1 MTDWVVQ
8 SYQAV
13 PKRDDDDKTPSPSLY
28 QENVFVEASRPKY
41 LENLHSEARE
51 GLKMMQ
57 EEETNNGVEFRDN
70 ESTIS
75 TMTVQTDGEGFMTDS
90 TMGDTS
96 SVVSVKSSVSTRSSR
111 SGLTRQESTFRP
123 LSSEKK
129 TKTRRRHRRTVV
141 GIPQHVQREL
151 GMDRAGWSR
160 TPRLDEEQLY
170 NGETDDSSTTDGP
183 ERAAGSQ
190 KGGSSTLLNI
200 NDTRPLNKEQL
211 KQLGDHAGHQDRL
224 GPWMAGANSLQQPPS
239 SAVMSMSPQAAYMS
253 KIIPNAVLPPSI
265 EVVEISR
272 GQSRNSVRTVSKS
285 SLMLSSPSPSRTS
298 SRSSNVTSASRYN
311 PINMSDSSCWSNS
324 ESSETLVSDSSTI
337 SRNSTPNQRRSQE
350 REDKISV
357 HSSISKASK
366 STSNGKLI
374 INGEGVKKE
383 GPFVRSLSVMKSKR
397 APPPPSRSYSL
408 HNKMKRRSRDLAELK
423 INAGESSIHNR
434 SASGAENETNKLGY
448 SPVPTRTRDSPG
460 YTADTS
466 SLEDSIGS
474 ASFSLIRSQVQ
485 ALKAERAAKVEDR
498 GKLPLENEQS
508 KVVSP
513 SSGYSSQ
520 DGASSQVPKQSNKKG
535 ILAKLH
541 RFFPG
546 SSPLPQPDTSADIV
560 NISPSVRAL
569 RELFNIPPPPKVHAP
584 PAPPPEVWAH
594 SKRSFELLLGPPA
607 PDNLEAIIKKN
618 PKDRRPRQSPS
629 TSAESSVKSL
639 VMERKHK
646 KPAVTVE
653 SVNKFQNVLETKKDQ
668 ESGIVSAE
676 KHMENNRLAQPNV
689 HLNGKSKVTEQVEET
704 QVSEIINGILVKAVE
719 KRDGRLEAVR
729 EEVEAKNTSTQT
741 SEVKQ
746 SRMDTLPAILLARI
760 LPPPSSP
767 LGPPSHPA
775 QQTTMSPESSWP
787 PPPPPLV
794 GLNGPDEM
802 DFPLPP
808 PPIIGEG
815 GLVMPVQVP
824 PERPTPGGDSSC
836 TTTSVLSGVAPPPP
850 SIPPPPPYTA
860 PAPPLKAVSPSTIKK
875 VSPSP
880 PPKEVTLLPPLKEE
894 TLPPPPK
901 VGTTLPP
908 PPKEETPPPPPK
920 VVTTPPPPSKEE
932 TSPPPPKVVTT
943 PPPPSKEETPSPP
956 PKVVTTPPP
965 APKEETSPPPPKVVT
980 TPPPPSKEE
989 TPSPPPKVVTT
1000 PPPAPKEETP
1010 PPPPKVVTTPPP
1022 APKKVT
1028 SPAPPI
1034 GVSSPPLKEASPT
1047 LVVDGSV
1054 TLVAVVSSSPQ
1065 PPTEVSTKLTPPQ
1078 SIPPP
1083 PPFPSQSK
1091 SEQEIDPPQG
1101 SIPSQSETSPVSS
1114 YSILTPPQ
1122 SIPPPPPI
1130 QLLHQPQVGPQNK
1143 DGPATQE
1150 PPPLALSEVLIRPAL
1165 ENCPEKSQEPALS
1178 PPVNIPSPGLAS
1190 IKDRSSPAITENQ
1203 PPELAS
1209 AAVVQEDHSPDL
1221 TPSTKSGAETLDAQK
1236 PPEVTLRKQQPS
1248 NPVPT
1253 SSASGEAPQKPI
1265 RRSLIIINAPSPP
1278 PATSPPSS
1286 PPPTVTA
1293 QPALPNSQS
1302 LLVLPAVVSP
1312 TKKSATTGSPSM
1324 NLQEAIR
1331 LRTAARSKAV
1341 PSSRLSL
1348 NSPTSPGDL
1357 RKSPSCTASFIF
1369 SKSNKKVAIETK
1381 PALEAMGTVEKKLE
1395 ESSVTKG
1402 DKMPPP
1408 VAKKPKPKGNGTE
1421 ANEGTEQTAGQ
1432 GALQESITNA
1442 AETNGTAGTVEGGT
1456 PST

>member
-1 MTDWVVQ
+1 MVVLLTKN
-8 SYQAV
+8 SSASFYCFPALFPRAAV
-13 PKRDDDDKTPSPSLY
+13 PKREDDDETPSPPLF

-41 LENLHSEARE
+41 LENLHSEALE

-70 ESTIS
+70 ESTVS
-75 TMTVQTDGEGFMTDS
+75 SMTVQTDGEGFTTDS

-129 TKTRRRHRRTVV
+129 TKTRRRHRRTIV

-151 GMDRAGWSR
+151 GMDRVGWSR
-160 TPRLDEEQLY
+160 TQKLDEEQLY
-170 NGETDDSSTTDGP
+170 NGETDDSSTADGP

-190 KGGSSTLLNI
+190 KGAGATNAA
-200 NDTRPLNKEQL
+200 RPLNKEQL
-211 KQLGDHAGHQDRL
+211 KQLGDHAGHRDRL
-224 GPWMAGANSLQQPPS
+224 GPWMAGANSLQQAPP

-285 SLMLSSPSPSRTS
+285 SLMLSSPSPSRAS
-298 SRSSNVTSASRYN
+298 SRTSNVTSASRYN
-311 PINMSDSSCWSNS
+311 PVNMSDSSCWSNS

-337 SRNSTPNQRRSQE
+337 SRNSTPNRRRSKE
-350 REDKISV
+350 REGHFKEDKISI
-357 HSSISKASK
+357 HSSISRASK
-366 STSNGKLI
+366 CTSNGKQT
-374 INGEGVKKE
+374 INGEGVKKD

-423 INAGESSIHNR
+423 SNAGESSIHNL
-434 SASGAENETNKLGY
+434 SASGEESKTNKLGY

-474 ASFSLIRSQVQ
+474 ASFSPIRSQVQ
-485 ALKAERAAKVEDR
+485 ALKAERAAKVEET
-498 GKLPLENEQS
+498 GKLPLENKRS
-508 KVVSP
+508 KVISP

-520 DGASSQVPKQSNKKG
+520 DGASSEVPKQSNKKG
-535 ILAKLH
+535 ILAKLQ

-546 SSPLPQPDTSADIV
+546 SSPLPQPVDIV
-560 NISPSVRAL
+560 NVSPSVRAL

-618 PKDRRPRQSPS
+618 PKDRRQRPSPS

-639 VMERKHK
+639 VSERKHK

-653 SVNKFQNVLETKKDQ
+653 AVNRSQNVLETKKDQ

-676 KHMENNRLAQPNV
+676 THVVKNRLAQPNV
-689 HLNGKSKVTEQVEET
+689 HLKGNSKVTELVEEAR
-704 QVSEIINGILVKAVE
+704 VSDIINGMLVKAVE

-729 EEVEAKNTSTQT
+729 EEEEAKKTSTQT
-741 SEVKQ
+741 LEVKT
-746 SRMDTLPAILLARI
+746 RMDSLPAILLARI
-760 LPPPSSP
+760 LPPAGSP
-767 LGPPSHPA
+767 LGNPPPPTT
-775 QQTTMSPESSWP
+775 QQTTVTSPESSWP
-787 PPPPPLV
+787 PPPPPLA
-794 GLNGPDEM
+794 GLNGPDEI
-802 DFPLPP
+802 DLPLPP
-808 PPIIGEG
+808 PPMIGEEG
-815 GLVMPVQVP
+815 IVIPVQVP
-824 PERPTPGGDSSC
+824 PERSAPGGDSSC
-836 TTTSVLSGVAPPPP
+836 TTTSVSSGVAPPPT

-860 PAPPLKAVSPSTIKK
+860 PPPPLKAVSPSTIKK
-875 VSPSP
+875 VSPPPPPPNKVTPPPLPPNEVTPAPP
-880 PPKEVTLLPPLKEE
+880 PPKEEE
-894 TLPPPPK
+894 TPPPPPPPPPNEVTPPPPK
-901 VGTTLPP
+901 VVTLPP
-908 PPKEETPPPPPK
+908 PPKEETPPL
-920 VVTTPPPPSKEE
+920 SKE
-932 TSPPPPKVVTT
+932 V
-943 PPPPSKEETPSPP
+943 
-956 PKVVTTPPP
+956 
-965 APKEETSPPPPKVVT
+965 A
-980 TPPPPSKEE
+980 
-989 TPSPPPKVVTT
+989 
-1000 PPPAPKEETP
+1000 TP
-1010 PPPPKVVTTPPP
+1010 PPPPPNGVTPLAPKVVTLPPP
-1022 APKKVT
+1022 PV
-1028 SPAPPI
+1028 
-1034 GVSSPPLKEASPT
+1034 KEASPP
-1047 LVVDGSV
+1047 LVVDGAI

-1065 PPTEVSTKLTPPQ
+1065 PPTEVSSKLTPPQ

-1083 PPFPSQSK
+1083 PPLPSQSS
-1091 SEQEIDPPQG
+1091 SEQEVDPPQG

-1122 SIPPPPPI
+1122 SIPPPPPT
-1130 QLLHQPQVGPQNK
+1130 QPLHQPQVGPQNT

-1150 PPPLALSEVLIRPAL
+1150 HPPLALSEVSIRPPP
-1165 ENCPEKSQEPALS
+1165 ENCPCPESQEPALS

-1190 IKDRSSPAITENQ
+1190 IKESSSPAVTENQ
-1203 PPELAS
+1203 APELAS
-1209 AAVVQEDHSPDL
+1209 ETAVQEDLAADL
-1221 TPSTKSGAETLDAQK
+1221 TPSPESGAETLEAQK
-1236 PPEVTLRKQQPS
+1236 PPEVTLRKQQPG
-1248 NPVPT
+1248 NPVPN

-1265 RRSLIIINAPSPP
+1265 RRSLIIINAPMPTS
-1278 PATSPPSS
+1278 SPPSS
-1286 PPPTVTA
+1286 PPPTLTA

-1302 LLVLPAVVSP
+1302 LLVLPASSSAVVSP
-1312 TKKSATTGSPSM
+1312 TKKSPTVTTGSPSM

-1331 LRTAARSKAV
+1331 LRTAARTKAV

-1369 SKSNKKVAIETK
+1369 SKSSKVPAIEATG
-1381 PALEAMGTVEKKLE
+1381 AVEKKLG

-1402 DKMPPP
+1402 EKVPPR
-1408 VAKKPKPKGNGTE
+1408 VAKKPKPKGNVTE
-1421 ANEGTEQTAGQ
+1421 ASEGTEQTAGQ
-1432 GALQESITNA
+1432 DALQDSVTAADA
-1442 AETNGTAGTVEGGT
+1442 AEKTNGTAGPVEEGT